1 MQPNAG
7 KSTVRVTFAPP
18 DENNFRHFPRIRSA
32 IEKYAPAALRK
43 LYAQIA
49 SDPIASGLLPTN
61 AQREKASSA
70 QYRHWMTMFSGRF
83 DERILDGARKIGR
96 IHSDVGLTPA
106 YYIGGYALV
115 LEELIAAMLA
125 RRVVTPLNG
134 RATGEMIGTL
144 VKAALHDMEA
154 AIGGYFEQEEVSRAG
169 ALESINRALAAMAG
183 GDLRAQL
190 EDLPVAYAP
199 LAREFHTMRY
209 QISSMVVQMTDAAD
223 TVKTGAREISDAA
236 NDLAHRTE
244 SQAANIA
251 EIAEGMRTITVA
263 VGQTA
268 SSARAVNASVT
279 EVESDARHGGEVM
292 QAAVVAMDKIK
303 QSSSEIAQIIDVI
316 DGIAFQTNLLALNAG
331 VEAARAGESGKGF
344 AVVASEVRA
353 LAHRTTEAARDI
365 KGLIVKSGDDVK
377 QGVDLVAQTGLAL
390 DRIIERLGDTSVRTS
405 DIAAN
410 SEQQAGN
417 VDALSDRVQTMD
429 LDTQHNAAMVEQ
441 SSAVARTLAEQA
453 VKMAEIVGRFRFER
467 RERFRSADEQ
477 GSVTRIAERQGGA
490 DQGKGTAA
498 PRRAHG

>member
-1 MQPNAG
+1 MQPNGA
-7 KSTVRVTFAPP
+7 KSTAKTTFAPP
-18 DENNFRHFPRIRSA
+18 DESNFRHFPRIRRA
-32 IEKYAPAALRK
+32 IEKYAPQALRK
-43 LYAQIA
+43 LYDRIA
-49 SDPIASGLLPTN
+49 ADPVAAGLLPTN
-61 AQREKASSA
+61 AQRDKASSA
-70 QYRHWMTMFSGRF
+70 QYRHWLAMFSGRF
-83 DERILDGARKIGR
+83 DARILDSARTIGR

-115 LEELIAAMLA
+115 LEDMIAAMLA

-134 RATGEMIGTL
+134 RATGEEIGTL

-154 AIGGYFEQEEVSRAG
+154 AIGAYFEQEEVSRAG
-169 ALESINRALAAMAG
+169 ALESLSRALAAMAG

-199 LAREFHTMRY
+199 LARGFHTMRY

-223 TVKTGAREISDAA
+223 TVKNGAREISDAA
-236 NDLAHRTE
+236 SDLANRTE
-244 SQAANIA
+244 AQAANIA
-251 EIAEGMRTITVA
+251 EIAEGMRTITVS

-268 SSARAVNASVT
+268 ASAREVNASVA

-303 QSSSEIAQIIDVI
+303 QSSGEIAQIIDVI

-365 KGLIVKSGDDVK
+365 KELIAKSGADVK
-377 QGVDLVAQTGLAL
+377 QGVDLVAQTGSAL
-390 DRIIERLGDTSVRTS
+390 DRIIERLAHTTTRTS

-410 SEQQAGN
+410 SETQAGG
-417 VDALSDRVQTMD
+417 VDALSGRVQTMD
-429 LDTQHNAAMVEQ
+429 IDTQHNAAMVEQ

-453 VKMAEIVGRFRFER
+453 DRMAEIVGQFRFER
-467 RERFRSADEQ
+467 RERFRDANEQ
-477 GSVTRIAERQGGA
+477 GAVTRIAQRREGRGGEPDVAARQ
-490 DQGKGTAA
+490 
-498 PRRAHG
+498 AHG